1 MSGSCRL
8 DTALNV
14 EIDVECQIFVID
26 IFFNSGQVLQFVAHA
41 RYHKGALA
49 QKRSFLVL
57 CTTFRSDF
65 HVC

>member
-26 IFFNSGQVLQFVAHA
+26 IFFNSDQVLQFVAHA

-49 QKRSFLVL
+49 QKR
-57 CTTFRSDF
+57 
-65 HVC
+65 